1 MKALYDNVCQICS
14 RITTQRYST
23 SFSLGIRLLS
33 PDIRPAIYSIYGFVR
48 FADEIVDTF
57 HDYNKA
63 QLLERFKLETYQA
76 IDEGISLNPILQSF
90 QEVVNR
96 YNIDLELVESFFKSM
111 EMDLSFDAHDRST
124 YEEYI
129 VGSAEVVGLMC
140 LHVFLNGDKGKYE
153 ELKPAAERL
162 GAAFQKVNF
171 LRDLKHDKENLQRSY
186 FPELSGNVLTPQDKA
201 AIENDIQQDFDEAL
215 TGIKKLPKSSRYGV
229 YLAYSYYRALFEKI
243 RALPAEKIL
252 QKRIRINNGRKI
264 GIMVRSYLVINF
276 ITA

>member
-1 MKALYDNVCQICS
+1 MKALYDTVCQVCS

-23 SFSLGIRLLS
+23 SFSLGIRLLNAS
-33 PDIRPAIYSIYGFVR
+33 IRPCIYSIYGFVR

-63 QLLERFKLETYQA
+63 QLLERFKTETYQA

-96 YNIDLELVESFFKSM
+96 YNIDLELIESFFKSM
-111 EMDLSFDAHDRST
+111 EMDLSFDAHDRTT
-124 YEEYI
+124 YKEYI

-153 ELKPAAERL
+153 ELKPAAEHL

-186 FPELSGNVLTPQDKA
+186 FPEISGNVLTPQNKA
-201 AIENDIQQDFDEAL
+201 AIENDIQKDFDEAL
-215 TGIKKLPKSSRYGV
+215 TGIKQLPKSSRYGV
-229 YLAYSYYRALFEKI
+229 YLAYSYYRSLFEKI

-252 QKRIRINNGRKI
+252 QKRVRINNGRKI